1 MKLVIAIPSR
11 YSSKRFPGKP
21 LALIKGKPM
30 IEWVY
35 EKAKKVKEILKNSF
49 DFIEII
55 IATDDER
62 IQKVCEK
69 FNAKVIMTDSS
80 IPSGTDRI
88 YHATKNMDYDYIMNL
103 QGDEPT
109 IYEKDLV
116 RLIEKAVKNNY
127 PSATL
132 IYKTN
137 ESIES
142 PDTVKVVIDRE
153 GKALYFSRSKIP
165 YGRDFKPPFYLKH
178 IGVYIYRKDILEKFV
193 NLKESYLESI
203 EKLEQLR
210 LLENGIP
217 IYCIFAERDTVPVD
231 RMEDIEEAERLL

>member
-21 LALIKGKPM
+21 LAIIKGKPM

-35 EKAKKVKEILKNSF
+35 EKAKKVREILEKSF
-49 DFIEII
+49 DRIEII

-62 IQKVCEK
+62 IKRVCEK
-69 FNAKVIMTDSS
+69 FNAKVILTYSS

-88 YHATKNMDYDYIMNL
+88 YHATKDMDYDYIVNL

-109 IYEKDLV
+109 IFENDLV
-116 RLIEKAVKNNY
+116 RLIEETVKNGY

-132 IYKTN
+132 VKRTSEGID
-137 ESIES
+137 S
-142 PDTVKVVIDRE
+142 PDSVKVVIDNE
-153 GKALYFSRSKIP
+153 GKALYFSRAKIP
-165 YGRDFKPPFYLKH
+165 FGRDFTPPFYLKH

-193 NLKESYLESI
+193 NLKEGYLESI

-210 LLENGIP
+210 LLENGVS

-231 RMEDIEEAERLL
+231 RKEDIKKAEKFL

>member
-21 LALIKGKPM
+21 LAILKGKTM

-35 EKAKKVKEILKNSF
+35 IKAEKVREILENFFES
-49 DFIEII
+49 IEII
-55 IATDDER
+55 IATDDDR
-62 IQKVCEK
+62 IKEACEK
-69 FNAKVIMTDSS
+69 FNARVIKTHPS

-88 YHATKNMDYDYIMNL
+88 YYVTKSMDYDYIVNL

-109 IYEKDLV
+109 IFENDLV
-116 RLIEKAVKNNY
+116 RLIEETVKNGY

-132 IYKTN
+132 VKRTSEGID
-137 ESIES
+137 S

-153 GKALYFSRSKIP
+153 GKALYFSRTKIP
-165 YGRDFKPPFYLKH
+165 FGRDFNPPFYLKH

-193 NLKESYLESI
+193 NLKEGYLESI

-210 LLENGIP
+210 LLENGVP
-217 IYCIFAERDTVPVD
+217 VYCIFAERDTVPVD
-231 RMEDIEEAERLL
+231 RREDIEKAEKFL